1 MPPLQST
8 PYPKVFIP
16 LAPHTDDPSS
26 IQYPEVFIPPAPCAD
41 DPLSTQYP
49 KVFIPPAPR
58 ADNAST
64 QYPQVFIPLAPCAD
78 DALSDQYSQ
87 VVIPPAPYANVENMG
102 TLNKSDG
109 AGADPDAEG
118 TWNAEAP
125 NSLVQTKTQC
135 CNGRRT
141 QQHSQL
147 TTPTSSEN
155 EIQPLP
161 ERHRRVCKPFN
172 AREHD
177 NDIGRPMK

>member
-8 PYPKVFIP
+8 PYPKVFIPLAPHTDDTSSIQYPEVFIP

-26 IQYPEVFIPPAPCAD
+26 IQYPEVFIPPAPHTD
-41 DPLSTQYP
+41 DPSSTQYP
-49 KVFIPPAPR
+49 KVFIPPAPCT
-58 ADNAST
+58 DDAST
-64 QYPQVFIPLAPCAD
+64 QYPQVFIPPALHAD

-87 VVIPPAPYANVENMG
+87 VVIPPAPRANVKNVG

-118 TWNAEAP
+118 MRNAEAP
-125 NSLVQTKTQC
+125 TSLVQTKTQC
-135 CNGRRT
+135 CHGRRT

-147 TTPTSSEN
+147 TTPTSSAN

-161 ERHRRVCKPFN
+161 EGHC
-172 AREHD
+172 
-177 NDIGRPMK
+177 